1 MATKADALLLEL
13 TGTFPH
19 PEELWEGPEQEDV
32 QAGLDS
38 GAAGE
43 WVHAA
48 SPRQAQRIPSGPT
61 H

>member
-1 MATKADALLLEL
+1 MATKADAPLLEL
-13 TGTFPH
+13 TGTFPP
-19 PEELWEGPEQEDV
+19 PEEPWEGPEQEDV

-48 SPRQAQRIPSGPT
+48 SP
-61 H
+61 